1 MNDFEVGKVV
11 AGKYRLDSE
20 LGEGGAGKVFI
31 ATHIDLHRKVAL
43 KVLLDSGFQAEELRK
58 RFERE
63 ARVASRLKHPN
74 AVEVYDFGT
83 DGTTPYLVMELLSG
97 KTLLAMLKAGPLD
110 LETIY
115 TLGYQIA
122 DVLDAAH
129 EIGLV
134 HRDLKPEN
142 ILVETKSDGTMRA
155 VIVDFGLAFIA
166 IDNDLNR
173 MTQEGV
179 ISGTPQ
185 YLSPEQVLAK
195 EIGPESDIY
204 SFGCVLYEMITQQRV
219 FTERV
224 TVTLLAAHLY
234 GAPAPLRVRAPDRV
248 VPAEL
253 DELVLRMLAKA
264 PQDRPRAVDVRQE
277 LLRISSNEKLQTRG
291 RPEALSDLRSRRS
304 VTAPLHQVQPLP
316 SVAAPEG
323 QKGRVVVVGEIDGNW
338 SLPLQTGGW
347 ECVPFALGIEGDIV
361 IVTNPE
367 PGFLVDGRTVI
378 ALADPVDFERCT
390 ALLKSGVAD
399 IVSTPVDPAQL
410 LKKIDRVMRRKRRG
424 GHE

>member
-1 MNDFEVGKVV
+1 MMDFVPGKVV

-20 LGEGGAGKVFI
+20 LGQGGAGKVFI
-31 ATHIDLHRKVAL
+31 ATHLDLQRKVAL

-97 KTLLAMLKAGPLD
+97 KTLLAMLKAGPLE

-115 TLGYQIA
+115 ALGSQIA

-142 ILVETKSDGTMRA
+142 ILVETKSDGAMRP

-219 FTERV
+219 FRERV

-234 GAPAPLRVRAPDRV
+234 GAPEPLRVRAPERT
-248 VPAEL
+248 VPPEL

-264 PQDRPRAVDVRQE
+264 PKDRPQAAEVRDA
-277 LLRISSNEKLQTRG
+277 LLRVSTNEKLQLRG
-291 RPEALSDLRSRRS
+291 RPEALSDLRSRRA
-304 VTAPLHQVQPLP
+304 VTAALPVQSLP
-316 SVAAPEG
+316 SESQVA
-323 QKGRVVVVGEIDGNW
+323 KGRVLVVGDIDSNW

-347 ECVPFALGIEGDIV
+347 ECVPFSPDIQGDV
-361 IVTNPE
+361 IILTNPE
-367 PGFLVDGRTVI
+367 PDFLVDGRTVI
-378 ALADPVDFERCT
+378 ALADPEDFERCT
-390 ALLKSGVAD
+390 ALLKSGVTD

-410 LKKIDRVMRRKRRG
+410 LKKIDRAVRRKRRG